1 MSLSVPAAQVE
12 AFYRAALIG
21 LHVLDERSGKGQ
33 RFGSEAD
40 ARWTNFRGHL
50 GMSAR
55 LDILVRDAAMQWG
68 AAFSPATVFRLPGLA
83 TDEPFG
89 PDWAGLADHM
99 AEKVWNDVDDSWPL
113 DACAGA
119 LGIVPTH
126 PDVPVLAPSTR
137 LVLAGGGAILSVATS
152 FAERSDLSWTNQ
164 VLVVADEPAERQLAG
179 LVAPLLSAGDPTV
192 LVGSGDDLSA
202 ARKAVGFIGE
212 AEAVISTDASYSE
225 SDFARRAALGG

>member
-1 MSLSVPAAQVE
+1 MSSSQPADRIE

-21 LHVLDERSGKGQ
+21 LHVLDDSPGGNR
-33 RFGSEAD
+33 RFGPEAD
-40 ARWTNFRGHL
+40 ARWSNFRGHL

-55 LDILVRDAAMQWG
+55 LDILVRDAARQWG
-68 AAFSPATVFRLPGLA
+68 SAFSPATVFRLPGLA

-89 PDWAGLADHM
+89 PDWNGLEDHF

-113 DACAGA
+113 DACARA
-119 LGIVPTH
+119 LGIAPTYPNVP
-126 PDVPVLAPSTR
+126 DLAPSTR
-137 LVLAGGGAILSVATS
+137 LVLAGGGAILSVATV
-152 FAERSDLSWTNQ
+152 FAERTDLSWTNQ
-164 VLVVADEPAERQLAG
+164 VLVVADEPAERQFAG
-179 LVAPLLSAGDPTV
+179 LVAPLLSAADPTV

-212 AEAVISTDASYSE
+212 AEAVISTDASFSE